1 MIITV
6 TPNTALDR
14 VIFIKK
20 YDRGNPVRTTRW
32 KDCLG
37 GKALDSSVTLSCL
50 GVQNIAMGF
59 LAGNVGRDIVHIMEA
74 YGISHDMVWI
84 NGESRLSH
92 VIVETEDYA
101 HTTIL
106 LGNNII
112 LPSQYQEFF
121 RRFKANLWASDF
133 VITGGSLPTGFQ
145 EDFYLELTEA
155 THAAGKPILIDSRH
169 DPMLRGLPAKPDIIK
184 MNNDEFVQTFNL
196 ASSSIMD
203 IAVSGRKVLEEH
215 GLDTFIVTCGKEGIL
230 AIRRDKTYLAKA
242 PRQQAVNA
250 AGAGDAV
257 SASLAWRLSQG
268 DTWMDALMWAA
279 ATSAASVL
287 TEGTA
292 EVRMEDVMLMKP
304 ECVVR
309 EL

>member
-1 MIITV
+1 MILTV

-20 YDRGNPVRTTRW
+20 FDRGNPVRTTRW
-32 KDCLG
+32 KDSLG
-37 GKALDSSVTLSCL
+37 GKALDSSVTLSGL
-50 GVQNIAMGF
+50 GVPNIAMGF
-59 LAGNVGRDIVHIMEA
+59 LAGNIGRDIVRIMEA
-74 YGISHDMVWI
+74 YGFNHDMVWI

-112 LPSQYQEFF
+112 LPSQYQELFQ
-121 RRFKANLWASDF
+121 RFITNLPGADY
-133 VITGGSLPTGFQ
+133 VITGGSLPIGFPP
-145 EDFYLELTEA
+145 DFYLELTKA
-155 THAAGKPILIDSRH
+155 THAAGKSILIDSRE
-169 DPMLRGLPAKPDIIK
+169 DPLLRSLPAKPDIIK
-184 MNNDEFVQTFNL
+184 MNDDEFVQTFNL
-196 ASSSIMD
+196 ASSSMMD
-203 IAVSGRKVLEEH
+203 IAASGRRVLEEN

-230 AIRRDKTYLAKA
+230 AIRIDKTFLANA

-257 SASLAWRLSQG
+257 SASLAWRLSEG
-268 DTWMDALMWAA
+268 DNWMEALLWAA

-292 EVRMEDVMLMKP
+292 EVRMEDVKRLKP

>member
-14 VIFIKK
+14 VIFINKF
-20 YDRGNPVRTTRW
+20 DRGNPVRTTRW
-32 KDCLG
+32 KDSLG
-37 GKALDSSVTLSCL
+37 GKGLDSSVALSGL
-50 GVQNIAMGF
+50 EVPNIAMGF
-59 LAGNVGRDIVHIMEA
+59 LAGNIGRDIVRIMEA
-74 YGISHDMVWI
+74 YGFNHDMVWI

-121 RRFKANLWASDF
+121 RRFKANLPHADY
-133 VITGGSLPTGFQ
+133 VITGGSLPTGFP

-155 THAAGKPILIDSRH
+155 THAGGKAILIDSRQ
-169 DPMLRGLPAKPDIIK
+169 DPLLRALPAKPDIIK
-184 MNNDEFVQTFNL
+184 MNNDEFTLTFNL
-196 ASSSIMD
+196 ASSSVME
-203 IAVSGRKVLEEH
+203 IAISGRKVLEEH
-215 GLDTFIVTCGKEGIL
+215 GLAAFVVTCGKEGIL
-230 AIRRDKTYLAKA
+230 AILKEHTYQASA

-250 AGAGDAV
+250 AGAGDSV
-257 SASLAWRLSQG
+257 SAALAWRLTVG
-268 DTWMDALMWAA
+268 DSWKNALLWSA

-292 EVRMEDVMLMKP
+292 EVRMADVQRLMP
-304 ECVVR
+304 ECVVK